1 MTKIDFS
8 KLPCWVDIRKA
19 AKMELDVRY
28 EFSNAMYLRGNG
40 IEMAALAMKIYN
52 SKGEEEYT
60 PQECAIIKEF
70 AKVLSPMFSD
80 SINEILEKNEDSKV

>member
-1 MTKIDFS
+1 
-8 KLPCWVDIRKA
+8 
-19 AKMELDVRY
+19 MELDVRY

-60 PQECAIIKEF
+60 PQECAIIREF
-70 AKVLSPMFSD
+70 AKTLSPMFSD
-80 SINEILEKNEDSKV
+80 SINEILDSNEDDTV

>member
-1 MTKIDFS
+1 MKKIDFS

-28 EFSNAMYLRGNG
+28 EFSNAMYMRGNG

-60 PQECAIIKEF
+60 PQECELIRRF
-70 AKVLSPMFSD
+70 AEILAPMFSD
-80 SINEILEKNEDSKV
+80 SIKDYFDSYEDNKV

>member
-1 MTKIDFS
+1 MKIDFS

-60 PQECAIIKEF
+60 PFECSIISEF
-70 AKVLSPMFSD
+70 AKTLTPMFSD
-80 SINEILEKNEDSKV
+80 SINEILNKDENSKV